1 MTGFAISSAP
11 CSALLKPSRF
21 EPEWRVGFVTL
32 CLSVSGVLTTILVPW
47 PSRAGPLALT
57 VATAAL
63 EFFRVWR
70 LPPPPDA
77 LRLRSD
83 GSFWVRRAG
92 IERPARLHASSL
104 FGRDWALLAWREQG
118 FPGRLCQVACVRSDN
133 AAVWSRALLIW
144 RWAPRRDRRH
154 IRVDLPGFLQNFP
167 RIRRSMVVTAG
178 GPVTSKGARPHG
190 LDIR

>member
-1 MTGFAISSAP
+1 MT
-11 CSALLKPSRF
+11 
-21 EPEWRVGFVTL
+21 TL
-32 CLSVSGVLTTILVPW
+32 LVPW
-47 PSRAGPLALT
+47 PARSLPLTL
-57 VATAAL
+57 VLGAAVF
-63 EFFRVWR
+63 EFLRVWR
-70 LPPPPDA
+70 LPPPPEA

-92 IERPARLHASSL
+92 IELPAQLQSSSIL
-104 FGRDWALLAWREQG
+104 GRDLALLAWRESGHQ
-118 FPGRLCQVACVRSDN
+118 GRLCQVACMRRDN
-133 AAVWSRALLIW
+133 AATWSRALLIW
-144 RWAPRRDRRH
+144 RWAARRDRRH